1 MDSIITYLLI
11 YNQYLITIIGE
22 LLLFISQHI
31 PLKQMI
37 FDDSNS
43 PEYQKFKVD
52 RLPTILK
59 FEKVDYKLLLAYYKH
74 KYNKTLKPVQRRN
87 GKSIPKKTKCP
98 KCGAP
103 HEYIYDNNGN
113 KGQFKCKVCQ
123 LTFKEA
129 NYATKPLVFICPY
142 CGATLTEQKQRK
154 QFKIHKCNNSK
165 CSYYQRNIKKLP
177 KDFLILPININ
188 TSFTIYTVNSI
199 LTSLR
204 WIYIQFQNMLQDL
217 VLKSLILI

>member
-43 PEYQKFKVD
+43 PEYQKFKVN

-59 FEKVDYKLLLAYYKH
+59 FEKVDYKLLLSYYKH
-74 KYNKTLKPVQRRN
+74 KYNNTLKPVQRRN

-103 HEYIYDNNGN
+103 HEYIYDNN
-113 KGQFKCKVCQ
+113 
-123 LTFKEA
+123 
-129 NYATKPLVFICPY
+129 I
-142 CGATLTEQKQRK
+142 
-154 QFKIHKCNNSK
+154 NSK
-165 CSYYQRNIKKLP
+165 YSYYQKNLKKLP
-177 KDFLILPININ
+177 KDLNPADEYKYKLHYIYREFNIN
-188 TSFTIYTVNSI
+188 F
-199 LTSLR
+199 
-204 WIYIQFQNMLQDL
+204 FKMDL
-217 VLKSLILI
+217 YPI